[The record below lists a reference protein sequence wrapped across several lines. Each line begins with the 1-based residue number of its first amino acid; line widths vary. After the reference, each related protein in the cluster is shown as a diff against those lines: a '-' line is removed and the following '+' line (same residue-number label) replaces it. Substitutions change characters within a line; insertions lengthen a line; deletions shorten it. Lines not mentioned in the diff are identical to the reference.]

1 MQPSTNQSPPVTEDR
16 IAKAASGR
24 HPAITMQ
31 PTLRGISGEPLAI
44 VIAEVICPESEE
56 NDLFAG
62 LAAFVRGEMP
72 ADQTPSDLALDM
84 LLEKLSRKG
93 RKLGADAIVSTHF
106 KLMRGTHGA
115 GRKLLKLT
123 ATGTAVALTSANGN
137 QQ

>member
-1 MQPSTNQSPPVTEDR
+1 MQPRTNQTTPITEDR
-16 IAKAASGR
+16 ITKAASGR

-31 PTLRGISGEPLAI
+31 PSLGGVSGQPLAI
-44 VIAEVICPESEE
+44 IIAEVICPESEE

-62 LAAFVRGEMP
+62 LSAFVRGEMP

-123 ATGTAVALTSANGN
+123 ATGTAVTLNSANGN
-137 QQ
+137 Q